1 MNSAEQRI
9 TDEWGKYVSAS
20 AFKSKYTIS
29 SYKNNH
35 KRLTDYIQYPLH
47 EAKPQEII
55 DAVHF
60 LAENPNTKLSLL
72 NTAIVFYTIHDVDGK
87 LLLKEKN
94 IIMDAV
100 RSWKIMKDKAK
111 GKILPTVDEIQL
123 HLKSLYKEE
132 KWRDFILMYLLIN
145 FNVRNKDLDVEIV
158 DSIHK
163 TKADK
168 SRNYLVQ
175 RKNDIVYIRYSYK
188 TFKTYGVKR
197 NIFKSILVERAIRYL
212 KAETP
217 KDQPIYLIANEAGE
231 RLVESSIANYV
242 KARTL
247 RKLTESDYNKVF
259 VTDIVDRADYEGL
272 INLSNNRGTS
282 LETLITSYNIP
293 AEKIFPEHT

>member
-1 MNSAEQRI
+1 MNTAEQRI
-9 TDEWGKYVSAS
+9 TDEWGKYVSGS

-29 SYKNNH
+29 SYKNQH
-35 KRLTDYIQYPLH
+35 KRLTDYLQYPLH
-47 EAKPQEII
+47 EVKPQEII

-60 LAENPNTKLSLL
+60 LADNPNTKQSLL

-87 LLLKEKN
+87 ILLKEKY

-100 RSWKIMKDKAK
+100 REWKKKTDKAK
-111 GKILPTVDEIQL
+111 GLILPTVDEIQS
-123 HLKSLYKEE
+123 HLKSLYNEE

-168 SRNYLVQ
+168 TRNYLVQ

-212 KAETP
+212 KAKTP
-217 KDQPIYLIANEAGE
+217 KDQPVYLIANEAGE
-231 RLVESSIANYV
+231 RLMESSLANYV
-242 KARTL
+242 RARTL
-247 RKLTESDYNKVF
+247 RKLTEGDYNKVF
-259 VTDIVDRADYEGL
+259 VTDIVDRADYQGL
-272 INLSNNRGTS
+272 VNLSNNRGTS
-282 LETLITSYNIP
+282 LETLITSYKIP